1 MGPSDPG
8 AGPGDQG
15 HAGRGNA
22 DHRLGGQTRTA
33 VRGEKAVK
41 RWLGWLLGLVTFRV
55 TGAQP
60 EDFLNLCAQ
69 RNLVLWRMV
78 QQDRFTLVVQ
88 TTAHQAR
95 QLEGLAQGAGFQTEV
110 TGRRGLPFFLWRFRK
125 RYALLA
131 GLVLCLVLFGV
142 GSRTILTVDV
152 TGNQA
157 LSAEEII
164 AQLRLC
170 GVSVGTYAPSIPVR
184 EVENRMMLAMDQL
197 TFFSLNLH
205 GTRAEVIVREREEG
219 PDLRPEGRPPT
230 WWRQRT
236 ASSPTS
242 RPWAGDAQVHEGDAV
257 CQGDVLISGVMDLD
271 PIPPST
277 ESLGTRIVHAEGKVL
292 ARTWR
297 TLTAQIPLT
306 ATEKVYTGERT
317 TRYTLSLMGKRVKI
331 FGKSGIPYETYDTI
345 TEQAAWT
352 PIPGKT
358 LPLVW
363 EKETYRA
370 YTLESVAVDP
380 DQAEALLRAQL
391 LAALEEQMDQ
401 GKVLQTDWE
410 VTEQDGMLEVKLLA
424 QCSEQIGR
432 QAALHLPAQR
442 PEASPGTGGGR
453 SRTPLREGAPS
464 AAEGFASKG
473 ARKEIHDR
481 ANGKH

>member
-1 MGPSDPG
+1 M
-8 AGPGDQG
+8 
-15 HAGRGNA
+15 R
-22 DHRLGGQTRTA
+22 
-33 VRGEKAVK
+33 
-41 RWLGWLLGLVTFRV
+41 
-55 TGAQP
+55 
-60 EDFLNLCAQ
+60 
-69 RNLVLWRMV
+69 
-78 QQDRFTLVVQ
+78 
-88 TTAHQAR
+88 
-95 QLEGLAQGAGFQTEV
+95 
-110 TGRRGLPFFLWRFRK
+110 
-125 RYALLA
+125 
-131 GLVLCLVLFGV
+131 
-142 GSRTILTVDV
+142 
-152 TGNQA
+152 
-157 LSAEEII
+157 
-164 AQLRLC
+164 C
-170 GVSVGTYAPSIPVR
+170 G
-184 EVENRMMLAMDQL
+184 
-197 TFFSLNLH
+197 
-205 GTRAEVIVREREEG
+205 
-219 PDLRPEGRPPT
+219 
-230 WWRQRT
+230 
-236 ASSPTS
+236 
-242 RPWAGDAQVHEGDAV
+242 
-257 CQGDVLISGVMDLD
+257 QGDVLISGVMDLD
-271 PIPPST
+271 PSPRPP

-317 TRYTLSLMGKRVKI
+317 TRYILSLMGKRVKI

-442 PEASPGTGGGR
+442 LESSPWNRRGTQPEPPKGR
-453 SRTPLREGAPS
+453 APS
-464 AAEGFASKG
+464 AAERFASKG

>member
-1 MGPSDPG
+1 M
-8 AGPGDQG
+8 
-15 HAGRGNA
+15 
-22 DHRLGGQTRTA
+22 
-33 VRGEKAVK
+33 K
-41 RWLGWLLGLVTFRV
+41 RWLGWLLGLVTFQV

-69 RNLVLWRMV
+69 RNLALWRMV

-157 LSAEEII
+157 LSA
-164 AQLRLC
+164 
-170 GVSVGTYAPSIPVR
+170 VGTYAPSIPVR

-219 PDLRPEGRPPT
+219 PDLRPEGEPSDVVAAADGIIT
-230 WWRQRT
+230 HIE
-236 ASSPTS
+236 
-242 RPWAGDAQVHEGDAV
+242 PWAGDAQGDAV

-442 PEASPGTGGGR
+442 PEASPLEPEGDAAGT
-453 SRTPLREGAPS
+453 P
-464 AAEGFASKG
+464 
-473 ARKEIHDR
+473 
-481 ANGKH
+481 

>member
-1 MGPSDPG
+1 M
-8 AGPGDQG
+8 
-15 HAGRGNA
+15 
-22 DHRLGGQTRTA
+22 
-33 VRGEKAVK
+33 K

-69 RNLVLWRMV
+69 RNLALWRMV

-219 PDLRPEGRPPT
+219 PDLRPEGEPSDVVAAADGIIT
-230 WWRQRT
+230 HIE
-236 ASSPTS
+236 
-242 RPWAGDAQVHEGDAV
+242 PWAGDAQVHEGDAV

-363 EKETYRA
+363 EKESYRA

-442 PEASPGTGGGR
+442 PEASPLE
-453 SRTPLREGAPS
+453 PEGD
-464 AAEGFASKG
+464 AAGPP
-473 ARKEIHDR
+473 
-481 ANGKH
+481 

>member
-1 MGPSDPG
+1 MKKTIRKVLS
-8 AGPGDQG
+8 
-15 HAGRGNA
+15 
-22 DHRLGGQTRTA
+22 
-33 VRGEKAVK
+33 
-41 RWLGWLLGLVTFRV
+41 
-55 TGAQP
+55 
-60 EDFLNLCAQ
+60 
-69 RNLVLWRMV
+69 LVLALAFVFSLAACGGAPSSAPAASGSAPASGSEPAAPADPTTLKVYTWWDVTKFEHLQKM
-78 QQDRFTLVVQ
+78 QQDFE
-88 TTAHQAR
+88 AANPDIK
-95 QLEGLAQGAGFQTEV
+95 LEFV
-110 TGRRGLPFFLWRFRK
+110 TIPSK
-125 RYALLA
+125 YADTMVTKLA
-131 GLVLCLVLFGV
+131 GGE
-142 GSRTILTVDV
+142 IPDV
-152 TGNQA
+152 
-157 LSAEEII
+157 
-164 AQLRLC
+164 
-170 GVSVGTYAPSIPVR
+170 
-184 EVENRMMLAMDQL
+184 MMLAMDQL

-219 PDLRPEGRPPT
+219 PDLRPEGEPSDVVAAADGIIT
-230 WWRQRT
+230 HIE
-236 ASSPTS
+236 
-242 RPWAGDAQVHEGDAV
+242 PWAGDAQVHEGDAV

-442 PEASPGTGGGR
+442 PEASPPEPEGDAAGT
-453 SRTPLREGAPS
+453 P
-464 AAEGFASKG
+464 
-473 ARKEIHDR
+473 
-481 ANGKH
+481 

>member
-1 MGPSDPG
+1 MPNREEEANHAPRKLTWREKTAALLDLPAEGVAGTPKVSLTGDRELYLENYKGSSPMGRKDPRERRALGPPDPG

-33 VRGEKAVK
+33 VRGEKEVK
-41 RWLGWLLGLVTFRV
+41 RWLGWLLGLVTFQV

-69 RNLVLWRMV
+69 RNLALWRMV

-152 TGNQA
+152 SGNQA

-219 PDLRPEGRPPT
+219 PDLRPEGEPSDVVAAADGIITHIPSPGRGMPRST
-230 WWRQRT
+230 RGMRC
-236 ASSPTS
+236 ARGMCSSP
-242 RPWAGDAQVHEGDAV
+242 G
-257 CQGDVLISGVMDLD
+257 
-271 PIPPST
+271 
-277 ESLGTRIVHAEGKVL
+277 
-292 ARTWR
+292 
-297 TLTAQIPLT
+297 
-306 ATEKVYTGERT
+306 
-317 TRYTLSLMGKRVKI
+317 
-331 FGKSGIPYETYDTI
+331 
-345 TEQAAWT
+345 
-352 PIPGKT
+352 
-358 LPLVW
+358 
-363 EKETYRA
+363 
-370 YTLESVAVDP
+370 
-380 DQAEALLRAQL
+380 
-391 LAALEEQMDQ
+391 
-401 GKVLQTDWE
+401 
-410 VTEQDGMLEVKLLA
+410 
-424 QCSEQIGR
+424 
-432 QAALHLPAQR
+432 
-442 PEASPGTGGGR
+442 
-453 SRTPLREGAPS
+453 
-464 AAEGFASKG
+464 
-473 ARKEIHDR
+473 
-481 ANGKH
+481 